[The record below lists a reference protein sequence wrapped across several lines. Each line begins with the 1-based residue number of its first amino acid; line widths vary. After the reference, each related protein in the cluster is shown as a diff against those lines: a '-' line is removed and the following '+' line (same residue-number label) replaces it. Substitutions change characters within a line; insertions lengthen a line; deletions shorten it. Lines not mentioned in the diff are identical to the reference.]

1 MICKNCGSEI
11 PSGIP
16 NCINCGTKI
25 DPNSIDYQQL
35 YYKQKVE
42 RNDNIKQGFSDF
54 GNKINAGANNIQNSI
69 SDFGKSVSSGVNSAV
84 DNVSSSVGNAVN
96 DYKAKPEVY
105 KKGSDAYIMGIVAL
119 VLSVVGFRLVALVL
133 GILAIVW
140 GGSAY
145 KATNEHNHK
154 LAKTFG
160 IISVVVSSIAIV
172 GTLIVLIVELVFE
185 GIYYFNIFDN
195 FELLMSQFF
204 V

>member
-11 PSGIP
+11 PNGIP

-25 DPNSIDYQQL
+25 DPSSIDYQQL

-42 RNDNIKQGFSDF
+42 RNDNIRQGFNDL
-54 GNKINAGANNIQNSI
+54 GNKINNGANNIQNSI
-69 SDFGKSVSSGVNSAV
+69 SDFGNSVSSSANSAIN
-84 DNVSSSVGNAVN
+84 NVSNSVGNAIN

-105 KKGSDAYIMGIVAL
+105 QKGSDAYIMGIVAL

-140 GGSAY
+140 GGKAY
-145 KATNEHNHK
+145 KVTNEHNHK

-160 IISVVVSSIAIV
+160 IISVIVSSVVILGAVIAFI
-172 GTLIVLIVELVFE
+172 IQIVFE
-185 GIYYFNIFDN
+185 GMYYLNFFDGLEP
-195 FELLMSQFF
+195 FMSELLI
-204 V
+204 